1 MFFSQFG
8 AFLFIRSLARSPA
21 CCAVRNVICVNELIS
36 TLKIFMFAQQ
46 QGILFGLGRR
56 PYDQFLIRIYVFS
69 CDNSLACF
77 SLRFYVVLFCFVFVS
92 IENVNN
98 QQKKKKKQ
106 HRYDIDPFLRIFIVD
121 QYFFI
126 YISRF
131 VYFKLLVG
139 MIFISLNDFF
149 WPSKLQHLSV
159 DTFQCRHSVERR
171 EKQTV
176 LIALIFFLRFFLSI
190 FTIMF

>member
-1 MFFSQFG
+1 MISFLSEFMSFHVIILLLV
-8 AFLFIRSLARSPA
+8 FLFDF
-21 CCAVRNVICVNELIS
+21 
-36 TLKIFMFAQQ
+36 T
-46 QGILFGLGRR
+46 
-56 PYDQFLIRIYVFS
+56 
-69 CDNSLACF
+69 
-77 SLRFYVVLFCFVFVS
+77 LFCFVFVS

-106 HRYDIDPFLRIFIVD
+106 HRYDIDPFLRIFVVD

-190 FTIMF
+190 FTIMFWHYLLCFVIYAN

>member
-1 MFFSQFG
+1 
-8 AFLFIRSLARSPA
+8 
-21 CCAVRNVICVNELIS
+21 
-36 TLKIFMFAQQ
+36 MFAQQ

-56 PYDQFLIRIYVFS
+56 PDDQFLIRIYVFS

-77 SLRFYVVLFCFVFVS
+77 SLRFHVVLILVS
-92 IENVNN
+92 IGNVNN

-106 HRYDIDPFLRIFIVD
+106 HRYDIDPFLRIFVVD

-149 WPSKLQHLSV
+149 WPSKLQHLR
-159 DTFQCRHSVERR
+159 RHFSMSPFGRKKR
-171 EKQTV
+171 KKTV
-176 LIALIFFLRFFLSI
+176 LIALIFFRFFLSI

>member
-1 MFFSQFG
+1 MWTFFSQFG
-8 AFLFIRSLARSPA
+8 AFLFIRSLTRSPA

-56 PYDQFLIRIYVFS
+56 PDDQFLIRIYVFS

-92 IENVNN
+92 IEYVNN

-176 LIALIFFLRFFLSI
+176 LIALIFFSDFFFRFSP
-190 FTIMF
+190 